1 MENLIDSY
9 KEQSEQ
15 TDAVKEL
22 LELMAAY
29 QKSQVLFTFVEL
41 GIADL
46 LSAEALPAE
55 KIAAAKDIDS
65 LAMER
70 FLNAAV
76 VTGLLTKNQD
86 VYKTAPLAE
95 KFLVPSGEFYLGGQV
110 TRHRKRSAPA
120 WTKLTESL
128 RAWSYGDEEREMPE
142 DDDQGAEAMTEQ
154 HNLALLHGTALAEA
168 FDFSK
173 YKKILDLGGG
183 TAANSIALCRKYP
196 HLQSTVFDLPE
207 NAKLA
212 GELVQKSQMWERIS
226 VAAGDFKKDA
236 LPGDFDLV
244 ILANFMAVAE
254 AEANLK
260 LLKKLYEKLP
270 AGGACLISGWI
281 LDDTKLAPHLSVL
294 FCLEDVCWN
303 APDVERSEKIYS
315 GWLEESGFINIEC
328 RTYLTPTKMLYGFK
342 K

>member
-1 MENLIDSY
+1 MDSY
-9 KEQSEQ
+9 KEQSEH

-41 GIADL
+41 EIADL
-46 LSAEALPAE
+46 LSAVALPAE

-76 VTGLLTKNQD
+76 ITGLLTKNEGL
-86 VYKTAPLAE
+86 YKTSPLAE
-95 KFLVPSGEFYLGGQV
+95 KFLVSSGEFYLGGQV
-110 TRHRKRSAPA
+110 NRHRKRSAPK
-120 WTKLTESL
+120 WTKLTDSL
-128 RAWSYGDEEREMPE
+128 RAWSYGDEEREVPE

-168 FDFSK
+168 FDFAK

-183 TAANSIALCRKYP
+183 TAATSIALCRKYS

-212 GELVQKSQMWERIS
+212 SEFVQKSQMAERIS
-226 VAAGDFKKDA
+226 VAGGDFKKDA

-260 LLKKLYEKLP
+260 LMKKLYEKL
-270 AGGACLISGWI
+270 LN
-281 LDDTKLAPHLSVL
+281 K
-294 FCLEDVCWN
+294 
-303 APDVERSEKIYS
+303 
-315 GWLEESGFINIEC
+315 
-328 RTYLTPTKMLYGFK
+328 
-342 K
+342 